1 MAEEPSPADE
11 PASSAIMNDMLALPE
26 ATLELTRELWVWL
39 ADDSYSALVAIGAA
53 LVAYVVL
60 ELAYRLLRKFLRS
73 GTPGSYRRMFDDV
86 AGRTMSLFLL
96 LLSLKAMG
104 AVTTPPPL
112 WDRVIGFL
120 FTVVAVVQVARW
132 TIALLVGLI
141 DRKGKVAGGHDP
153 ELDGAVGIFRTII
166 QVVVWLIAGIAL
178 LDNLGV
184 NVTALIAGLGVGGI
198 AIGLAAQGIFSDLF
212 AALAIIIDKPFKKG
226 DFISLG
232 GGTMGTV
239 ENIGLKS
246 TRIRALSGEVVAIS
260 NANLLSQHISNFAEV
275 KRRRSVIVI
284 QVIYQ
289 TPTELLER
297 IPGELKTIVED
308 RPRCTFDRA
317 PLITF
322 APSGLDYELIFF
334 VEDPALPV
342 LLAEQQAVMLG
353 IVKRFRELGIEFA
366 FPSQTS
372 FLAGPQGEVFDL
384 AEILGSRDIATG
396 ANEAK
401 GDAPGGAAETAEAR
415 GKAA

>member
-1 MAEEPSPADE
+1 MAEPEQPADQTVTG
-11 PASSAIMNDMLALPE
+11 ALMDDMLALPE
-26 ATLELTRELWVWL
+26 ATLELTRELWAWL
-39 ADDSYSALVAIGAA
+39 SDDSYSALIAIGAA
-53 LVAYVVL
+53 FAAYLLL
-60 ELAYRLLRKFLRS
+60 EIIYRLGRKFLQRGAP
-73 GTPGSYRRMFDDV
+73 GTYRRMFDHV
-86 AGRTMSLFLL
+86 AEQTMSLFLL
-96 LLSLKAMG
+96 LLALKAMG

-112 WDRVIGFL
+112 WDRAIGFF
-120 FTVVAVVQVARW
+120 FTVVAVIQVAGW

-141 DRKGKVAGGHDP
+141 DRRRQVEGGFDP
-153 ELDGAVGIFRTII
+153 EVDSAVGIFRVII

-184 NVTALIAGLGVGGI
+184 NVTALVAGLGVGGI

-232 GGTMGTV
+232 GGTMGVV

-275 KRRRSVIVI
+275 NRRRSVIMI

-289 TPTELLER
+289 TPTDLLER
-297 IPGELKTIVED
+297 IPGELKALVED
-308 RPRCTFDRA
+308 RPLCTFDRA
-317 PLITF
+317 PLISF

-334 VEDPALPV
+334 VNDPALPV
-342 LLAEQQAVMLG
+342 LLAEQQAVMLA
-353 IVKRFRELGIEFA
+353 IIKRFRELGIEFA

-372 FLAGPQGEVFDL
+372 FLAGPDGEVFDL
-384 AEILGSRDIATG
+384 AEILGNRG
-396 ANEAK
+396 EAEQRQK
-401 GDAPGGAAETAEAR
+401 EPKR